1 MTAPGSVNGGETAGD
16 GPATAAAPTGEPAE
30 KPAGS
35 ATNGTG
41 TTDAPVSVE
50 GPGESP
56 VDSPAAG
63 TGRRGH
69 RVTISDLARRL
80 DISKASVSYAL
91 NGRAGVSEE
100 TRRRVLSLA
109 EELGFHPNS
118 AAVALSASRTRTIGI
133 VIARDPALISTE
145 AFYMRTLVG
154 IEQYLNEV
162 DSSLLLR
169 LTGEQGE
176 DLDVLRR
183 WSRQGRVDGFILF
196 DEHDDDPRV
205 ATLRELGM
213 PCVVVSSNAPL
224 DGVGRLIS
232 SPEETVTLL
241 LDHLTELGHRD
252 IAHVSGPFT
261 FVHEQLRVQL
271 LQEHARH
278 RGLRIT
284 HHEGSYRY
292 EDGAEITRRV
302 LAAEDRPTAVVL
314 GNDLMAVAAL
324 RVATELG
331 WSVPEE
337 VSIVAWDDSPLC
349 ELARPG
355 ITAVDQKTMERGRAA
370 ADLLF
375 RIIAGEEGLH
385 LDAPP
390 GELRPRE
397 STGPAPAR
405 P

>member
-1 MTAPGSVNGGETAGD
+1 MTETGSLGGEQTAD
-16 GPATAAAPTGEPAE
+16 ET
-30 KPAGS
+30 PAGG
-35 ATNGTG
+35 A
-41 TTDAPVSVE
+41 VR
-50 GPGESP
+50 PG
-56 VDSPAAG
+56 
-63 TGRRGH
+63 R
-69 RVTISDLARRL
+69 RVTITDLARRL

-100 TRRRVLSLA
+100 TRRRVLELA

-169 LTGEQGE
+169 LTGEHGE

-196 DEHDDDPRV
+196 DEHQQDPRI
-205 ATLRELGM
+205 TLLKELGI
-213 PCVVVSSNAPL
+213 PSVVVSSNAPP

-241 LDHLTELGHRD
+241 LDHLVALGHRD
-252 IAHVSGPFT
+252 IAHVSGPFH

-271 LQEHARH
+271 FQEHAVRRGVRVRH
-278 RGLRIT
+278 Y
-284 HHEGSYRY
+284 EGSYRY
-292 EDGAEITRRV
+292 EDGADITRQV
-302 LAAEDRPTAVVL
+302 LTDSDRPTALVL

-331 WSVPEE
+331 TVVPDEL
-337 VSIVAWDDSPLC
+337 SIVAWDDSPLC

-355 ITAVDQKTMERGRAA
+355 ITAVDQQTMERGRAA

-375 RIIAGEEGLH
+375 RIAAGGSELH
-385 LDAPP
+385 VQAPA
-390 GELRPRE
+390 GVLRPRE
-397 STGPAPAR
+397 SSAR
-405 P
+405 TPH

>member
-1 MTAPGSVNGGETAGD
+1 MTTSGSLADGGSD
-16 GPATAAAPTGEPAE
+16 GPASG
-30 KPAGS
+30 G
-35 ATNGTG
+35 
-41 TTDAPVSVE
+41 V
-50 GPGESP
+50 
-56 VDSPAAG
+56 
-63 TGRRGH
+63 RRGQ

-80 DISKASVSYAL
+80 HISKASVSYAL

-100 TRRRVLSLA
+100 TRQRVLDLA

-169 LTGEQGE
+169 LTGEHGE

-196 DEHDDDPRV
+196 DEHDHDPRIPV
-205 ATLRELGM
+205 LKELGV
-213 PCVVVSSNAPL
+213 PCVVVSSNAP
-224 DGVGRLIS
+224 DDSVGRLIS
-232 SPEETVTLL
+232 SPHETVTLL
-241 LDHLTELGHRD
+241 LDHLVELGHRNV
-252 IAHVSGPFT
+252 AHISGPFT
-261 FVHEQLRVQL
+261 FIHERLRVQT
-271 LQEHARH
+271 LQERADRH
-278 RGLRIT
+278 GIT
-284 HHEGSYRY
+284 VRHIEGSYRY
-292 EDGAEITRRV
+292 DDGAELTRQ
-302 LAAEDRPTAVVL
+302 LLTGPNPPTAIVL

-324 RVATELG
+324 RVAMDLG
-331 WSVPEE
+331 TAVPGE

-370 ADLLF
+370 ADLLL
-375 RIIAGEEGLH
+375 RIVTSDTPLHEE
-385 LDAPP
+385 APA
-390 GELRPRE
+390 GELRHRE
-397 STGPAPAR
+397 SSGPAR
-405 P
+405 S

>member
-1 MTAPGSVNGGETAGD
+1 MTTPEPLDGDETAAD
-16 GPATAAAPTGEPAE
+16 GPASSG
-30 KPAGS
+30 
-35 ATNGTG
+35 
-41 TTDAPVSVE
+41 
-50 GPGESP
+50 
-56 VDSPAAG
+56 
-63 TGRRGH
+63 GRRSQ

-91 NGRAGVSEE
+91 NGRSGVSEE

-196 DEHDDDPRV
+196 DEHNDDPRIPM
-205 ATLRELGM
+205 LKELGV
-213 PCVVVSSNAPL
+213 PCVVVSSNAPE

-232 SPEETVTLL
+232 SPEQTVTLL
-241 LDHLTELGHRD
+241 LDHLAELGHRD

-261 FVHEQLRVQL
+261 FVHEQLRVRL
-271 LQEHARH
+271 LHEHAEQ
-278 RGLRIT
+278 RGIRVT
-284 HHEGSYRY
+284 HFEGSYRY

-302 LAAEDRPTAVVL
+302 LAGKNRPTALVL

-324 RVATELG
+324 RVATEVG
-331 WSVPEE
+331 TAVPDEL
-337 VSIVAWDDSPLC
+337 SIVAWDDSPLC
-349 ELARPG
+349 ELASPG
-355 ITAVDQKTMERGRAA
+355 ITAVDQQTMERGRAA

-375 RIIAGEEGLH
+375 SIAAGDAGLH
-385 LDAPP
+385 LEAPP
-390 GELRPRE
+390 GVLRPRA
-397 STGPAPAR
+397 SSAPAP
-405 P
+405 